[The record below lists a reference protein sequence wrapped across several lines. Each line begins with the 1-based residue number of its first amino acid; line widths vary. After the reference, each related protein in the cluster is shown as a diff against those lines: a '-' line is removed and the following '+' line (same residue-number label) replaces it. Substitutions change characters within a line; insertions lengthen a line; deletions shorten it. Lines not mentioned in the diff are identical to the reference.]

1 MQSELNLTNEII
13 ALTLAPDFGARVTG
27 LVDLR
32 SGRDWLVKG
41 PLVGV
46 SDDDAV
52 FDGVEARGW
61 DECFPTVAPC
71 DDMTWGRSLRDHG
84 EIWGR
89 KTVCEASPEAVS
101 FAYHGDRYKFLR
113 TLTLN
118 GDRLNIDY
126 QVHNTGTDPF
136 PYMWSQHCL
145 LATTPKDRLFV
156 NGTGSFNVTGVI
168 GSDRPKQFAW
178 PEFSQDRPD
187 LQMIESIDAGWAL
200 KAYAPARDHIQV
212 GVNGPIGGISFEWSR
227 DQIPYVGMWLD
238 YGAWPGNAPV
248 HQIAI
253 EPTTAPADHLAS
265 AITKDAA
272 RWLNGG
278 DSHSW
283 CISIR
288 LTENASTE
296 ITNE

>member
-1 MQSELNLTNEII
+1 MQSELTLANETI
-13 ALTLAPDFGARVTG
+13 AVTLAPDFGARVTG

-41 PLVGV
+41 PLAGA
-46 SDDDAV
+46 DDDGAI
-52 FDGVEARGW
+52 FGGAEARGW

-71 DDMTWGRSLRDHG
+71 QDANWARSLRDHG

-89 KTVCEASPEAVS
+89 ETACEAGAEAVS
-101 FAYHGDRYKFLR
+101 FTYHGDRYKFQR

-126 QVHNTGTDPF
+126 QVHNTGTEPF

-156 NGTGSFNVTGVI
+156 NGTGPFDVTGVI
-168 GSDRPKQFAW
+168 SGRAPERFSW
-178 PEFSQDRPD
+178 PEFSQDRSD
-187 LQMIESIDAGWAL
+187 LQTIEGIDAGWAM
-200 KAYAPARDHIQV
+200 KAYAPARDHIRV

-227 DQIPYVGMWLD
+227 EQMPYVGLWLD
-238 YGAWPGNAPV
+238 YGAWPADRPS

-253 EPTTAPADHLAS
+253 EPTTAPADDLAS
-265 AITKDAA
+265 ALTKDAA
-272 RWLNGG
+272 RWLRGG

-283 CISIR
+283 SISIR
-288 LTENASTE
+288 LT
-296 ITNE
+296 TNKSMETIR